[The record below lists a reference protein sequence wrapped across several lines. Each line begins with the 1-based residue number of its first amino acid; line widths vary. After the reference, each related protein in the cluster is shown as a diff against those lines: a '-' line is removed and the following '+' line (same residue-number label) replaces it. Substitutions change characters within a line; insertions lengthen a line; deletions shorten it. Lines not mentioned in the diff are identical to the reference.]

1 MGVFTLRQPA
11 MKHIYGPLHSRRLG
25 LSLGVNLTPFKI
37 CSFDCVYCQLGKT
50 SEKTVE
56 RKEYVNTVE
65 ILEEVKLWLQN
76 SPQDAKSVSYITF
89 SGAGE
94 PTLNIN
100 IGSLIAQI
108 KKITPIPIA
117 VITNSSFLKDPALR
131 RELLDADV
139 IVPTLNTADQAA
151 FEVLNRPCEGIK
163 IEEVIQGLVDLRREY
178 KGKIWL
184 EIMIVKGINDDLD
197 GAQKLAEAVE
207 RIYPNAIHL
216 NSPVRAPNESTA
228 QSADEKRLKKIQKI
242 LGDRCEIV

>member
-1 MGVFTLRQPA
+1 MGVFTTRQLS

-25 LSLGVNLTPFKI
+25 LSLGVNVTPFKI

-56 RKEYVNTVE
+56 RKEYANTAE
-65 ILEEVKLWLQN
+65 IFEELKLWLQN
-76 SPQDAKSVSYITF
+76 SPQDAKSVNYISF

-108 KKITPIPIA
+108 KKITAIPVA

-151 FEVLNRPCEGIK
+151 FEALNQPCEGIK
-163 IEEVIQGLVDLRREY
+163 IEEVIQGLADLRREY

-184 EIMIVKGINDDLD
+184 ETMIVKGINDDLE
-197 GAQKLAEAVE
+197 GARKLFDAIE
-207 RIYPNAIHL
+207 RINPNVIHL
-216 NSPVRAPNESTA
+216 NSPVRSPDESTA
-228 QSADEKRLKKIQKI
+228 QCADPKRLKKIQKI

>member
-1 MGVFTLRQPA
+1 